1 MLSEYKQHIAN
12 LYREYEKNVKKINLK
27 EYEIEDY
34 SNVVDFEDIKLLLID
49 VTQKV
54 INYIKLKNRLILKE
68 LSVYEKIVSDIEKGI

>member
-34 SNVVDFEDIKLLLID
+34 SNVVEFEDIKLLLID